1 MTNDSKVDSTI
12 ADSSKTDCSVVDLP
26 EKANASEQ
34 NGGFNRKQSGA
45 LVYCA
50 FVAGLC
56 SIVYE
61 LLIATTVSYF
71 LGDSVTYFSVTIGL
85 YMAAMGAGSYC
96 SKFINKDLI
105 SRFVKVEIALAL
117 VGGLS
122 IPLLYLS
129 YTLETVFIPTYVTL
143 TLLIGFFVGLE
154 IPFLTRLMESFQNLK
169 ANIANILSFD
179 YVGALIATL
188 AFPFFLLP
196 TLGNYLSSLVLG
208 LINLSIVFVLF
219 RYFKQDIGA
228 AITPL
233 KKLLV
238 LAFVILTTAIVFA
251 KQALEHWDQSLFNGR
266 IIHSEQTRYQKIVLT
281 RQNEDIR
288 MYLNGN
294 IQFSSVDEHRYHE
307 ALVMYPMAYAARPI
321 KRVLLLGAGD
331 GLAIKQLLKFQ
342 HIEEIILVDLDE
354 RVVELAKSN
363 PYLTDLNMDALNDAR
378 VTTIQSDAF
387 SYLRQN
393 QLKQK
398 TVRFDL
404 IISDLPDPNTIS
416 LARLYSKQ
424 FYRVL
429 NQNLHHDG
437 LFVTQAT
444 SPFYS
449 TKAFWS
455 IVNTVAAAEFDYVLP
470 YHADVPSFGDW
481 GFVLAAKHSKAVLSE
496 PAQLANSQYLNQKL
510 LSAMQVFA
518 SDQMYAQAKVNRLD
532 KPALLDYYLEGWRTY
547 GY

>member
-1 MTNDSKVDSTI
+1 MKDRSDSDISNTDIPNTDISDTNVRSN
-12 ADSSKTDCSVVDLP
+12 AP
-26 EKANASEQ
+26 EK
-34 NGGFNRKQSGA
+34 FDKKQSGA

-143 TLLIGFFVGLE
+143 TLLVGFFVGLE

-219 RYFKQDIGA
+219 RYFKQDLGE
-228 AITPL
+228 AIKPL
-233 KKLLV
+233 RKLLV
-238 LAFVILTTAIVFA
+238 IAFVILTVAIIFA
-251 KQALEHWDQSLFNGR
+251 QQALEHWDQSLFNGR
-266 IIHSEQTRYQKIVLT
+266 VIHSEQTRYQKIVLT

-307 ALVMYPMAYAARPI
+307 ALVLYPMAYAAKPI

-342 HIEEIILVDLDE
+342 HIEEVVLVDLDE
-354 RVVELAKSN
+354 RVVELAKTN
-363 PYLTDLNMDALNDAR
+363 PYLAEMNANAFDDKR
-378 VTTIQSDAF
+378 VEVVQSDAF
-387 SYLRQN
+387 SYLKQN

-398 TVRFDL
+398 QLKQKESLFDL

-429 NQNLHHDG
+429 NQNLHRDG

-455 IVNTVAAAEFDYVLP
+455 IVNTVAAAEFEYVLP

-481 GFVLAAKHSKAVLSE
+481 GFVLAAKHSNAVLSQ
-496 PAQLANSQYLNQKL
+496 PSQLADSQYLNQKL
-510 LSAMQVFA
+510 LGAMQIFA

-532 KPALLDYYLEGWRTY
+532 QPALLDYYLEGWRTY

>member
-1 MTNDSKVDSTI
+1 MTEQIGQPQNDPHLLDTDSNSTADQNYQHASGEPLNPI
-12 ADSSKTDCSVVDLP
+12 AP
-26 EKANASEQ
+26 KANKTKSA
-34 NGGFNRKQSGA
+34 A
-45 LVYCA
+45 LVYAA

-96 SKFINKDLI
+96 SKFVNEQLI
-105 SRFVKVEIALAL
+105 SRFIKIEITLAL

-122 IPLLYLS
+122 IPILYLS
-129 YTLETVFIPTYVTL
+129 YMLEAIFMPTYVVL
-143 TLLIGFFVGLE
+143 TLMVGFLIGLE

-179 YVGALIATL
+179 YIGALLATL

-196 TLGNYLSSLVLG
+196 TFGNYLSSLILG
-208 LINLSIVFVLF
+208 LVNLSIVFVLF
-219 RYFKQDIGA
+219 RYFGDELSA
-228 AITPL
+228 A
-233 KKLLV
+233 KKSLRLFLV
-238 LAFVILTTAIVFA
+238 FAFLVIFAGIVFS
-251 KQALEHWDQSLFNGR
+251 QVALERWDQSLYNAR
-266 IIHSEQTRYQKIVLT
+266 IVHAEQTRYQKIILT
-281 RQNEDIR
+281 RHNDDVR

-294 IQFSSVDEHRYHE
+294 IQFSSIDEHRYHE
-307 ALVMYPMAYAARPI
+307 SLVLFPMAFKSAPI
-321 KRVLLLGAGD
+321 ERVLLLGAGD
-331 GLAIKQLLKFQ
+331 GLAIKQLLKYPDIKQ
-342 HIEEIILVDLDE
+342 IVLVDLDE
-354 RVVELAKSN
+354 KVVELAQEN
-363 PYLTDLNMDALNDAR
+363 PHLTEINQRSLEDER
-378 VTTIQSDAF
+378 VAVIHSDAF
-387 SYLRQN
+387 SF
-393 QLKQK
+393 LKQNSQ
-398 TVRFDL
+398 TFDM

-429 NQNLHHDG
+429 HQNLTADG

-444 SPFYS
+444 SPYFS

-455 IVNTVAAAEFDYVLP
+455 IVNTIKASGFQRVMP

-481 GFVLAAKHSKAVLSE
+481 GFVMAAKQKEAITESPVLS
-496 PAQLANSQYLNQKL
+496 PASRYLNQDML
-510 LSAMQVFA
+510 QSMQVFA
-518 SDQMYAQAKVNRLD
+518 SDQLYAQAQINRLD
-532 KPALLDYYLEGWRTY
+532 QPKLLDYYLEGWRAY

>member
-1 MTNDSKVDSTI
+1 MTDTVTSHPENHQEQTI
-12 ADSSKTDCSVVDLP
+12 REAKSQENQQL
-26 EKANASEQ
+26 NQEQ
-34 NGGFNRKQSGA
+34 GNNNKNKQSAA
-45 LVYCA
+45 LVYSA

-71 LGDSVTYFSVTIGL
+71 LGDSVTFFSVTIGL

-96 SKFINKDLI
+96 SKYINNNLI
-105 SRFVKVEIALAL
+105 SRFVKVEIALAM

-122 IPLLYLS
+122 IPLLYFS
-129 YTLETVFIPTYVTL
+129 YSLEVFFIPTYVLL
-143 TLLIGFFVGLE
+143 TLLVGFFVGLE

-169 ANIANILSFD
+169 SNIANILSFD

-196 TLGNYLSSLVLG
+196 IFGNYLSSLILG
-208 LINLSIVFVLF
+208 MINLSIVFVLF
-219 RYFKQDIGA
+219 RFFKDE
-228 AITPL
+228 L
-233 KKLLV
+233 KPVIRRLKALLL
-238 LAFVILTTAIVFA
+238 LAFSILLIAIVFS
-251 KQALEHWDQSLFNGR
+251 KQALEHWDQSLYNAR
-266 IIHSEQTRYQKIVLT
+266 IVHSEQTRYQKIIIT
-281 RQNEDIR
+281 RQNDDVR
-288 MYLNGN
+288 LYLNGN

-307 ALVMYPMAYAARPI
+307 SLVLFPMAYAAEPI

-331 GLAIKQLLKFQ
+331 GLAIKQLLKF
-342 HIEEIILVDLDE
+342 EEISEIVLVDLDE
-354 RVVELAKSN
+354 RVVELAQTN
-363 PYLTDLNMDALNDAR
+363 PHLKDLNSGSLDHDK

-387 SYLRQN
+387 SF
-393 QLKQK
+393 LKDNEQP
-398 TVRFDL
+398 FDL
-404 IISDLPDPNTIS
+404 IINDLPDPNTIS

-429 NQNLHHDG
+429 NQNLSPDG
-437 LFVTQAT
+437 VFVTQAT

-455 IVNTVAAAEFDYVLP
+455 IVNTIDAAGFDYVLP

-481 GFVLAAKHSKAVLSE
+481 GFVMAAKTPEAILQE
-496 PAQLANSQYLNQKL
+496 ANPLADSRFLHQAML
-510 LSAMQVFA
+510 LSMQTFGK
-518 SDQMYAQAKVNRLD
+518 DQLYPQAEVNRLD
-532 KPALLDYYLEGWRTY
+532 QPALLNYYLEGWRTY